1 MSSTRPPKSLLA
13 EFGLLYA
20 TAIWGATFFIVKD
33 SLASVDAV
41 VMVGYR
47 FLLAAAV
54 LAVGLKIARK
64 PLFLYWKPSLILG
77 IILWSLYISQTIGL
91 KYTTAS
97 NSGFITGLF
106 VAFVPVFTYL
116 LNRKALFLP
125 LLPEC
130 EPEQA
135 LQTLAE
141 LDRSKQILAR
151 DIVTVDL
158 RLPDRVT
165 VRLSD
170 AAAAARDEALKAAA
184 EKTKK
189 KGKGGEA

>member
-1 MSSTRPPKSLLA
+1 MTLDFLFDDSKHLINDLFGRSTGGIHGKRVVGLFERGMGA
-13 EFGLLYA
+13 EHAGQDFVAL
-20 TAIWGATFFIVKD
+20 VKRYPGIAGNVE
-33 SLASVDAV
+33 ASVLVAD
-41 VMVGYR
+41 R
-47 FLLAAAV
+47 RWNLH
-54 LAVGLKIARK
+54 LK
-64 PLFLYWKPSLILG
+64 SG
-77 IILWSLYISQTIGL
+77 IE
-91 KYTTAS
+91 
-97 NSGFITGLF
+97 
-106 VAFVPVFTYL
+106 V
-116 LNRKALFLP
+116 
-125 LLPEC
+125 LLPEG

-158 RLPDRVT
+158 RLPYRVT